1 MKNKCILLLS
11 LYSLNRLKEIS
22 VLLSNIQNLDINLS
36 IGKHNKT
43 NTSLNHFI
51 KKYSNRIRD
60 INFHENYGVD
70 IAPFINQI
78 SRIDNKDYPYFI
90 KIHSKESKWGGKF
103 HVDWGSVLIDTY
115 IGNRFNFESNLKIL
129 HNKNVGMISHKFLT
143 LKDRESNNSNKINHL
158 CSLLSI
164 DYNKTKQG
172 LFSAGSMF
180 MSKTKIFQKYFNNNI
195 NTIDTLLTNEIGK
208 VHDGNSRTGTYC
220 HSLERIFG
228 YLIANENLKI
238 HSNICKTI
246 PIFNEQYKKLHLVIM
261 YNNFC
266 YLQEDLNIYGRIIDH
281 QTYKLKIQ
289 WLHLDDK
296 PLIEYIFINNKLIR
310 KK

>member
-22 VLLSNIQNLDINLS
+22 ILLSNIQNLDINIS
-36 IGKHNKT
+36 IGQHNKK
-43 NTSLNHFI
+43 NKSLNHFI
-51 KKYSNRIRD
+51 KKYSNRIQN

-78 SRIDNKDYPYFI
+78 SIIDNEDYPYFV

-115 IGNRFNFESNLKIL
+115 IGNPFNFDSNLNIL
-129 HNKNVGMISHKFLT
+129 HNKHVGMISHKFLT
-143 LKDRESNNSNKINHL
+143 LKDRESNNSHKINHL
-158 CSLLSI
+158 CSLLNI
-164 DYNKTKQG
+164 DYHKTKQG

-180 MSKTKIFQKYFNNNI
+180 MSKTKIFQKYFNNNTNI
-195 NTIDTLLTNEIGK
+195 VDMLLSNEIGK
-208 VHDGNSRTGTYC
+208 VYDGNSHTGTYC

-266 YLQEDLNIYGRIIDH
+266 YLQEDLNIYGRIVDH
-281 QTYKLKIQ
+281 KTYNLKIQ

-296 PLIEYIFINNKLIR
+296 PLIEYIIIDNKLIR
-310 KK
+310 RK